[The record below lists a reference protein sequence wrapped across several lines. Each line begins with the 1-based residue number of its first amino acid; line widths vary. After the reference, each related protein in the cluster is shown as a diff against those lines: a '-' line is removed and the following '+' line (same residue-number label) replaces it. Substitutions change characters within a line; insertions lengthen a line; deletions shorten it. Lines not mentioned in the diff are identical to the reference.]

1 MATGETFASRA
12 STDVETCSLSRIRR
26 ADNIEF
32 VKVIVPFVAS
42 RNEKRKRGRDEDQN
56 GEAHV
61 LMLRCNVWNMVT
73 QEVEVG
79 NK

>member
-42 RNEKRKRGRDEDQN
+42 RNEKRKRGRDEEDDS
-56 GEAHV
+56 ETHILV
-61 LMLRCNVWNMVT
+61 YV
-73 QEVEVG
+73 
-79 NK
+79 